1 MLYFRF
7 GEAAK
12 VTNVQIRLELPD
24 DELAVRETNEQAF
37 GTPTEA
43 MLVDRLRGSPESIS
57 LVATIGD
64 RVVGHILFTP
74 ISIEPAV
81 QVRVAGLAPMAVR
94 PENQRSGIGS
104 QMVRAGLDHCRQHG
118 YAAVVVVGH
127 PELYPRFGFTRAS
140 TRGLTCEFPVR
151 DEVFMAVELNT
162 GALAD
167 VRGLVR
173 YRPEFS
179 EE

>member
-1 MLYFRF
+1 MTS
-7 GEAAK
+7 A
-12 VTNVQIRLELPD
+12 QIRVELPG

-37 GTPTEA
+37 GTPAEA
-43 MLVDRLRGSPESIS
+43 TLVDRLRGSPESIS

-74 ISIEPAV
+74 IRMEPAAR
-81 QVRVAGLAPMAVR
+81 VRIAGLAPLAVR
-94 PENQRSGIGS
+94 PENQRSGLGS
-104 QMVRAGLDHCRQHG
+104 QLVRAGLDHCRQHG

-127 PELYPRFGFTRAS
+127 PEFYPRFGFTRAS
-140 TRGLTCEFPVR
+140 TIGLTCEFPVR
-151 DEVFMAVELNT
+151 DEVFMAVELHP

>member
-1 MLYFRF
+1 M
-7 GEAAK
+7 
-12 VTNVQIRLELPD
+12 TNAQIRLELPD
-24 DELAVRETNEQAF
+24 DELSIRDTNEQAF

-43 MLVDRLRGSPESIS
+43 RLVDRLRGSPDSIS

-74 ISIEPAV
+74 ITIEPAAR
-81 QVRVAGLAPMAVR
+81 VRVAGLAPMAVR
-94 PENQRSGIGS
+94 PENQRSGLGS
-104 QMVRAGLDHCRQHG
+104 QLVRAGLDHCRQHG

-127 PELYPRFGFTRAS
+127 PEFYPRFGFMRAGAK
-140 TRGLTCEFPVR
+140 GLRCEFPVP
-151 DEVFMAVELNT
+151 DEVFMAVELTT

>member
-1 MLYFRF
+1 
-7 GEAAK
+7 
-12 VTNVQIRLELPD
+12 VTKVQIRLELPN
-24 DELAVRETNEQAF
+24 DELAVRETNEEAF
-37 GTPTEA
+37 GTPAEA
-43 MLVDRLRGSPESIS
+43 TLVDRLRGSPECIS
-57 LVATIGD
+57 LVATLGD

-74 ISIEPAV
+74 ISIEPATRL
-81 QVRVAGLAPMAVR
+81 RVAGLAPMAVR

-104 QMVRAGLDHCRQHG
+104 QLVRAGLDHCREHG

-127 PELYPRFGFTRAS
+127 PEFYPRFGFLRAS
-140 TRGLTCEFPVR
+140 TKGLTCEFPVR
-151 DEVFMAVELNT
+151 DEVFMVVELNA

-179 EE
+179 EG